1 MTRDRWF
8 GASGLRVPQIAV
20 EGEHD
25 LPLEDALVL
34 DDVADTEALREAHD
48 AGRPVVVR
56 TGSAEGVIAALAR
69 PEVACV
75 LVPPENRDLLE
86 LDLVELTY
94 GA

>member
-1 MTRDRWF
+1 LTRDRWF

-20 EGEHD
+20 EGEHSLSLD
-25 LPLEDALVL
+25 DALVL
-34 DDVADTEALREAHD
+34 ENVDDTAALRAAHET
-48 AGRPVVVR
+48 GRPVVVR
-56 TGSAEGVIAALAR
+56 AGTPEAVVAALAR

-75 LVPPENRDLLE
+75 LVPPGKRDLLE